1 MTDKNRCFALRFF
14 NWKYGLQSSPLW
26 LLLPVV
32 LLVSACSNT
41 KYLGKS
47 QSLLVGNSL
56 KLKGD
61 LSASEKDDLKSSL
74 TSPSILLQR
83 PNTKLLNIMRLKL
96 WLYNQKHTEKK
107 VGKIWNWLL
116 IDKNMEPPVIYDSTK
131 TAQSAQNMVSYLN
144 NQGFFY
150 ASVGDDQK
158 IKSQKATVAYQ
169 VNTGKSFIIDSIG
182 FNIPDTTIRKTVL
195 QARQYSFFR
204 KKAPFKI
211 ETLSREQERLT
222 NVIRNNGYF
231 VFGNDNVQFVVD
243 TVNKAIFSD
252 LFDPFANLE
261 NTINASQGAA
271 NPKLTITVQI
281 LNPSDSTRYHQY
293 WLRHIY
299 VYPDYTAYSAPTDSI
314 FKESRY
320 QDLIIRSRHDIIKPS
335 VLKGSILMYPGQ
347 KYSQANY
354 DYTIQRLNA
363 LGVWKFVNIEM
374 DTIASVSD
382 SLDCYI
388 FLTQARKQELGANL
402 EATSSSDY
410 VVGGALNLTY
420 RNKNTNRA
428 ADQVTANLKTGI
440 EWNSDSARRFFVQA
454 REYSGQVNV
463 SFPRFITPWKI
474 HNVGR
479 FSNASTSLGMG
490 FDYLDRLGFFSLSSF
505 NGSFGYD
512 WNETK
517 YKKWIVKPF
526 AFSYNRMFNI
536 SDNFEKQL
544 EANPFLKNS
553 FASTFIGGE
562 NISFIFNSQDPLH
575 RSHFNYLRINLDES
589 GLLLDGINAAIR
601 GVSGGNSDFAKLTSV
616 GFSQYVKVDAE
627 FKHYYNRRHST
638 LVSRLYAGIGVPYGT
653 SDVLPYVKQFTAG
666 GPNSL
671 RAWRL
676 RALGPGSYYN
686 PDVNNP
692 DIFPDQT
699 GDMKLEGNLEFR
711 FDIFK
716 LFGGFLNVKGAT
728 FMDAGN
734 IWDLKYNPYKPGSEF
749 KPARFYQD
757 IAMGGGFGIRLDFSY
772 AVLRFDFATPFKVPY
787 RADGYGWI
795 LNTIR
800 PFDASWRRNNIVF
813 NFAVGYPF

>member
-1 MTDKNRCFALRFF
+1 LRCF
-14 NWKYGLQSSPLW
+14 NWKYGLQSTAWRWFVPLI
-26 LLLPVV
+26 LVV
-32 LLVSACSNT
+32 SSCSNT
-41 KYLGKS
+41 KYLKS
-47 QSLLVGNSL
+47 SESLLVANSL
-56 KLKGD
+56 NLKGE
-61 LSASEKDDLKSSL
+61 LNASEKDDLKNSL
-74 TSPSILLQR
+74 TSSSVLLQH

-116 IDKNMEPPVIYDSTK
+116 IDKNMEAPVIYDSMK

-144 NQGFFY
+144 NQGFFH
-150 ASVGDDQK
+150 ASVSHAQK
-158 IKSQKATVAYQ
+158 IKSQKASVSYL
-169 VNTGKSFIIDSIG
+169 VNTGRNFIIDSVG
-182 FNIPDTTIRKTVL
+182 YNIQDTTIKNTVL
-195 QARQYSFFR
+195 AASKYSFLR
-204 KKAPFKI
+204 KNTPFKVDVL
-211 ETLSREQERLT
+211 TQEQQRLT
-222 NVIRNNGYF
+222 NTIRNNGYF
-231 VFGNDNVQFVVD
+231 VFSNDNVQFVVD

-252 LFDPFANLE
+252 LFDPFASLE
-261 NTINASQGAA
+261 NSIDLSRENA
-271 NPKLTITVQI
+271 NPSLNITVQI
-281 LNPSDSTRYHQY
+281 QNPTDSTRYQQY
-293 WLRHIY
+293 WLRHVY
-299 VYPDYTAYSAPTDSI
+299 VYPDYTAYSTPTDSV
-314 FKESRY
+314 FTEGHY
-320 QDLIIRSRHDIIKPS
+320 QGIVIRSRRGNIKPS
-335 VLKGSILMYPGQ
+335 VLRTAIRMQPGA

-374 DTIASVSD
+374 DTVQGVPD

-388 FLTQARKQELGANL
+388 FLTPARKQELGANL

-410 VVGGALNLTY
+410 IVGGALNLTY
-420 RNKNTNRA
+420 RNKNTNKA
-428 ADQVTANLKTGI
+428 ADQVNANLKTGI
-440 EWNSDSARRFFVQA
+440 EWNSDSSRPFYVQA
-454 REYSGQVNV
+454 REYSGQANV

-474 HNVGR
+474 RDVGR

-490 FDYLDRLGFFSLSSF
+490 FDYLDRLGFFTLSTV

-526 AFSYNRMFNI
+526 AFSYNRMFHI

-544 EANPFLKNS
+544 DENPFLKNS

-562 NISFIFNSQDPLH
+562 NVSFIFNSQDPLH
-575 RSHFNYLRINLDES
+575 ISHFNYFRINLDES
-589 GLLLDGINAAIR
+589 GLLLNGINAAIR
-601 GVSGGNSDFAKLTSV
+601 GVSGGESNFAKLTSV

-638 LVSRLYAGIGVPYGT
+638 LVSRLYGGIGVPYGT

-686 PDVNNP
+686 PDINNP
-692 DIFPDQT
+692 NVFPDQT
-699 GDMKLEGNLEFR
+699 GDMKLEGNLEYR

-734 IWDLKYNPYKPGSEF
+734 IWDLKRNPYKVGSEF
-749 KPARFYQD
+749 RLARFYQD
-757 IAMGGGFGIRLDFSY
+757 IAVGGGFGIRLDFSY

-787 RADGYGWI
+787 IADNYGWI
-795 LNTIR
+795 FQTMHPLE
-800 PFDASWRRNNIVF
+800 PSWRRKNIVF